1 VEKKHIIASGPKSAI
16 QKKELKDMGIHLRL
30 LGLSSKGV
38 LAVTERLS
46 SMLRNIKRR
55 EKEDAKSDKLKA
67 AVQQRIILPNTEER
81 VVRSLMHWTYY
92 RGALMYEDPEHL

>member
-16 QKKELKDMGIHLRL
+16 QKKELKDMGIHL
-30 LGLSSKGV
+30 
-38 LAVTERLS
+38 
-46 SMLRNIKRR
+46 LRNIKRR